1 MKIRYR
7 SNDDI
12 WRVADE
18 FRDQEALGGVN
29 MPPIDVLYVVDVA
42 MRFDLVDLED
52 LFADLRMDAAIV
64 PSSKTI
70 LVDRDALLGWEK
82 RVRWREQR
90 LRFSVAHELGHYLL
104 HSDYM
109 AGVEFTSIDAFKR
122 WVQQH
127 QSDQTAE
134 YQADEFAGRFLVPRP
149 VLIEEYDGYATRAAQ
164 ADPAWHD
171 IEGMRE
177 HVARK
182 IAPRFGVNH
191 QVIEIRF
198 EREGIW
204 PIE

>member
-1 MKIRYR
+1 MKIEFA
-7 SNDDI
+7 SNDKI
-12 WRVADE
+12 RRVADD
-18 FRDQEALGGVN
+18 FVSHVDLDGVN
-29 MPPIDVLYVVDVA
+29 MPPIDVLYVVDVV

-82 RVRWREQR
+82 GIRWREQR

-109 AGVEFTSIDAFKR
+109 AGVDFESVDAFKR
-122 WVQQH
+122 WVRQH

-149 VLIEEYDGYATRAAQ
+149 ILIEEYDGYATRAED
-164 ADPAWHD
+164 ADPAWHE

-177 HVARK
+177 HVARR

-191 QVIEIRF
+191 QVIETRF
-198 EREGIW
+198 DREGIW